1 MKRPKLT
8 SLLSILLL
16 ALAPASPASEAIPK
30 GHLIIIGGGPIPK
43 SIVSSILEHS
53 GGPAG
58 KILIFPHASSNPA
71 EAAANTRKLIE
82 AQGAKAVEVYQCVQG
97 AMDTPTCL
105 TQIDKA
111 AGIFFTGGDQNV
123 LMAALDNT
131 QAINNIRKRY
141 ADGAL
146 IAGTSAGAAIMSEV
160 MITGEENRPAVAS
173 RIDPETQQQ
182 MEPFASIG
190 PGRVVTS
197 KGLGLLK
204 TFVVDQHFLVRKR
217 QNRLMSVVLEHPE
230 LIGVGIDES
239 TAILVRPNQSLEVI
253 GESVVTIIDARHAA
267 ETKQM
272 GQNFYTR
279 GLNVHLLPA
288 GQKFYGN

>member
-1 MKRPKLT
+1 MKLPILTALLT
-8 SLLSILLL
+8 STLLTISTPSL
-16 ALAPASPASEAIPK
+16 AAETPPK
-30 GHLIIIGGGPIPK
+30 GHLLIIGGGPIPK
-43 SIVSSILEHS
+43 SIVSSVIEHS
-53 GGPAG
+53 GGPTG

-82 AQGAKAVEVYQCVQG
+82 AQGSKAVEVYQCVKG
-97 AMDTPTCL
+97 SMDKPACL
-105 TQIDKA
+105 TQIDQA

-131 QAINNIRKRY
+131 QTINKIRKRY

-160 MITGEENRPAVAS
+160 MITGEENRPASAS

-204 TFVVDQHFLVRKR
+204 KFVVDQHFLVRKR
-217 QNRLMSVVLEHPE
+217 QNRLMSVVLEHPD

-253 GESVVTIIDARHAA
+253 GDSVVTIIDARYAG

-272 GQNFYTR
+272 GQNFYAR
-279 GLNVHLLPA
+279 SLNVHLLPA